1 VPCGFKIN
9 RTARGVERRGEKR
22 RGEERRGEKRREE
35 KRREEKR
42 REEKRREE
50 KRREEKNTDEEGRG
64 EKSNSTNFIIPVD
77 ESGVVPQNRYIIAR
91 FPSLLFSCISMTT
104 FAISDV
110 LPTPDSP

>member
-1 VPCGFKIN
+1 MK
-9 RTARGVERRGEKR
+9 RRQEER
-22 RGEERRGEKRREE
+22 RGEERRG
-35 KRREEKR
+35 
-42 REEKRREE
+42 
-50 KRREEKNTDEEGRG
+50 KN
-64 EKSNSTNFIIPVD
+64 SNSTNFIIPVD